1 VAAWLSLIAAV
12 LAYGT
17 ASLLQAHGARRST
30 SCDLGPRLAW
40 QLARNP
46 LYVLGTLLDIVA
58 VVLIAHSLRSL
69 PLFLVQ
75 AAASASLC
83 VTAVGSALLFPD
95 ERHRQNWGA
104 VLAVTIGLTLLGS
117 AAVEGQST
125 GLGSLGLVL
134 LATGLPV
141 LLGTAALL
149 ERTAASRPRQTLAVL
164 AGLAYAGMGIS
175 LRVLE
180 VPTSPLLLAAEP
192 AALIAAGYMGCA
204 FLLFAR
210 ALQSCKITQVMAVVV
225 SIDTI
230 LPAGVG
236 LWLLGDRTRT
246 GWAGTAA
253 VGLVVTVTSVLWMI
267 RTSSEAPTADTTTL
281 SAQPATTRS
290 DLLPEGA

>member
-1 VAAWLSLIAAV
+1 MAAWLSLISAV

-17 ASLLQAHGARRST
+17 ASLLQAYGARRST
-30 SCDLGPRLAW
+30 AGHLSARLAL
-40 QLARNP
+40 QLARNAP
-46 LYVLGTLLDIVA
+46 YVLGTLLDIVA
-58 VVLIAHSLRSL
+58 VLLIAHALRSL

-125 GLGSLGLVL
+125 GLGSLGLVV

-141 LLGTAALL
+141 LLGTALLL
-149 ERTAASRPRQTLAVL
+149 ERTALARPGVTLAAL

-175 LRVLE
+175 LRALE

-192 AALIAAGYMGCA
+192 EALTAAGYMGCA

-210 ALQSCKITQVMAVVV
+210 ALQRCKVTQVMAVVV

-230 LPAGVG
+230 LPAGIG
-236 LWLLGDRTRT
+236 LWLLGDRTRA

-253 VGLVVTVTSVLWMI
+253 VGLVVTVTAVLWMI
-267 RTSSEAPTADTTTL
+267 RTSSEDATAATTTL
-281 SAQPATTRS
+281 SPQPATTS
-290 DLLPEGA
+290 V